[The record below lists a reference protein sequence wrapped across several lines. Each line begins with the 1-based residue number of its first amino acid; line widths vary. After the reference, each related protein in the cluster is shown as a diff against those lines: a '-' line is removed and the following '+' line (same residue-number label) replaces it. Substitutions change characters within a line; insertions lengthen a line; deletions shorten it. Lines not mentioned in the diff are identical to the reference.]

1 MSAPPAAGSPAG
13 PTDGVA
19 PRSAADATPSAAGP
33 RPARRLDVEA
43 VIGLAAWAA
52 VIGLGAWSAWQRWQ
66 VMASSPYPIGIDGYY
81 YPIQLR
87 SLLERGHL
95 AYPASPLAFWLMLPL
110 AALTD
115 PVTGAKLGAA
125 LGGAAIVVPA
135 FLVGRRLGGTAG
147 GLAAA
152 VAAATTGG
160 SFYLSFEFVKN
171 GIGLTLALV
180 AVWLA
185 LRAFDRPS
193 RGRIV
198 AALIALVATALTHK
212 LATGV
217 AVVLLAPAVV
227 VALRR
232 RAADRAALAPAA
244 LRVDGRHAAGR
255 GTGRALALGA
265 AGLVGLAIVLGLT
278 MPQRFLG
285 ARELDLAARA
295 VDDAADWSL
304 PALVIDRGPGR
315 PPNRLTIGAQAPI
328 AALATLALV
337 ALALIGRVATRGW
350 LGRRLADGGRAGAGP
365 VTPEAAAVA
374 WAAVGLILLTSLP
387 WLAVHDPDGLGFRL
401 RTSVFAP
408 LAVVTG
414 ALVGRG
420 AAVAGLGR
428 RAALL
433 VVTPALIAWVAV
445 RPATSTEGL
454 VRAHPAMVAAIR
466 AARGA
471 LPADAVVITAERHL
485 GFQLTWYAR
494 VPVRMRP
501 EPVPPARR
509 WRMIPGNLVR
519 FGSPLDRT
527 LDLARATPG
536 VAPPLDL
543 HPRHPSGLVLI
554 PEATW
559 TWVLDRLP
567 DRDAAWWRAWHT
579 I

>member
-1 MSAPPAAGSPAG
+1 MP
-13 PTDGVA
+13 
-19 PRSAADATPSAAGP
+19 GP
-33 RPARRLDVEA
+33 RRRLDVDA
-43 VIGLAAWAA
+43 ILTLAAWAA
-52 VIGLGAWSAWQRWQ
+52 VLGLGAWTAWQRWQ
-66 VMASSPYPIGIDGYY
+66 VMSGSPYPIGIDGYY

-95 AYPASPLAFWLMLPL
+95 AYPASPLAFWLMVPL

-115 PVTGAKLGAA
+115 PITGAKLGAV
-125 LGGAAIVVPA
+125 LGGALVVVPA
-135 FLVGRRLGGTAG
+135 FLVGRRLGGRAG

-171 GIGLTLALV
+171 GVGLTLALA

-185 LRAFDRPS
+185 LRACERPS
-193 RGRIV
+193 RGRI
-198 AALIALVATALTHK
+198 AALVVAIVATALTHK

-217 AVVLLAPAVV
+217 VAVLITPALI
-227 VALRR
+227 VAIRR

-244 LRVDGRHAAGR
+244 VPTGTRHAAGR
-255 GTGRALALGA
+255 GLILAG
-265 AGLVGLAIVLGLT
+265 AGLIVVAIVLGVA
-278 MPQRFLG
+278 MPHRFLG
-285 ARELDLAARA
+285 AREVDLARHAFTR
-295 VDDAADWSL
+295 DPDFSL
-304 PALVIDRGPGR
+304 PALVIDRGPDR
-315 PPNRLTIGAQAPI
+315 PPHILTLGQQTPI
-328 AALATLALV
+328 AALLTAALV
-337 ALALIGRVATRGW
+337 VALIAAW
-350 LGRRLADGGRAGAGP
+350 RRPRP
-365 VTPEAAAVA
+365 RPSRTPEADAIVYAAIA
-374 WAAVGLILLTSLP
+374 LIALTALP
-387 WLAVHDPDGLGFRL
+387 WLAIHDPDGLGFRL

-408 LAVVTG
+408 LAIVTA
-414 ALVGRG
+414 ALIARL
-420 AAVAGLGR
+420 AAATAVSP

-433 VVTPALIAWVAV
+433 LVTPALATWLAV
-445 RPATSTEGL
+445 RPAASTEGL

-494 VPVRMRP
+494 IPVRMRP

-509 WRMIPGNLVR
+509 WRMIPGNLLG
-519 FGSPLDRT
+519 FGSPLERT

-536 VAPPLDL
+536 LALPLDL
-543 HPRHPSGLVLI
+543 HPRHPSGLVLV

-567 DRDAAWWRAWHT
+567 EPDATWWRAWHT

>member
-1 MSAPPAAGSPAG
+1 M
-13 PTDGVA
+13 
-19 PRSAADATPSAAGP
+19 
-33 RPARRLDVEA
+33 
-43 VIGLAAWAA
+43 IGLAAWAA

-171 GIGLTLALV
+171 GVGLTVALF

-193 RGRIV
+193 RGRIA
-198 AALIALVATALTHK
+198 AALLALIATALTHK

-244 LRVDGRHAAGR
+244 QRVDGGR

-295 VDDAADWSL
+295 VDDTADWSL
-304 PALVIDRGPGR
+304 PALVIDRGPDR
-315 PPNRLTIGAQAPI
+315 PPTRLTIGDQAPT
-328 AALATLALV
+328 AAVVTLAFLAV
-337 ALALIGRVATRGW
+337 ALAGWLAARGW
-350 LGRRLADGGRAGAGP
+350 LGRHLADGAGAGAGP
-365 VTPEAAAVA
+365 LAPEAAAVV

-408 LAVVTG
+408 LAIVAA
-414 ALVGRG
+414 ALVGRA
-420 AAVAGLGR
+420 AAVAGVGHR
-428 RAALL
+428 VALL
-433 VVTPALIAWVAV
+433 VVTPALVAWVAV

>member
-1 MSAPPAAGSPAG
+1 MPASGPPESIHAIAPPA
-13 PTDGVA
+13 
-19 PRSAADATPSAAGP
+19 PR
-33 RPARRLDVEA
+33 ARVDVEA
-43 VIGLAAWAA
+43 MLTLAAWAA
-52 VIGLGAWSAWQRWQ
+52 VIGLGAWTAWQRWQ
-66 VMASSPYPIGIDGYY
+66 VMSGSPYPIGIDGYY

-115 PVTGAKLGAA
+115 PITGAKLGAV
-125 LGGAAIVVPA
+125 LGGALVVVPA
-135 FLVGRRLGGTAG
+135 FLVGRRLGGRAG

-171 GIGLTLALV
+171 GVGLTIALA

-185 LRAFDRPS
+185 LRACERPN
-193 RGRIV
+193 RGRI
-198 AALIALVATALTHK
+198 AALVIAIVATALTHK

-217 AVVLLAPAVV
+217 VAVLITPALIG
-227 VALRR
+227 AIRR
-232 RAADRAALAPAA
+232 RAAGRGLALA
-244 LRVDGRHAAGR
+244 G
-255 GTGRALALGA
+255 
-265 AGLVGLAIVLGLT
+265 AGLIVVAIVLGVA
-278 MPQRFLG
+278 MPNRFLG
-285 ARELDLAARA
+285 AREVDLARRA
-295 VDDAADWSL
+295 VTSDPDFTL
-304 PALVIDRGPGR
+304 PALVIDRGPDL
-315 PPNRLTIGAQAPI
+315 PPRVLTLGEQTPI
-328 AALATLALV
+328 AALLTFALV
-337 ALALIGRVATRGW
+337 LALIAAW
-350 LGRRLADGGRAGAGP
+350 RLPRLRPSPPPA
-365 VTPEAAAVA
+365 PEADAIVHAAIA
-374 WAAVGLILLTSLP
+374 LIALTALP

-408 LAVVTG
+408 LAIVTA
-414 ALVGRG
+414 ALVARLA
-420 AAVAGLGR
+420 AAVSP
-428 RAALL
+428 RAALVL
-433 VVTPALIAWVAV
+433 VTPALATWLAV
-445 RPATSTEGL
+445 GPAASTEGL

-494 VPVRMRP
+494 IPARMRP

-509 WRMIPGNLVR
+509 WRMIPGNLLG
-519 FGSPLDRT
+519 FGSALERT

-543 HPRHPSGLVLI
+543 HPRHPSGLVLV

-559 TWVLDRLP
+559 SWVLDRLP
-567 DRDAAWWRAWHT
+567 EPDATWWRVWHT